1 MNFAFDVRVSSQ
13 GKMQVL
19 AAILGTL
26 LVAIVLRDSFETI
39 ILPRRVSARF
49 RVSKIFYRATW
60 KPWKAAGRRLRPSD
74 WRETFLSTYGP
85 LSLIALFVLWGAILI
100 TGFALLLWAAG
111 FDVNLSGPDHLYV
124 SGTTFTTLGIGDFTP
139 RTDLARLLT
148 VVEAGTGFGFLAI
161 LISYLP
167 VLYQSFSRREIA
179 ISMLDEW
186 AGSPPSAGD
195 LIRRAYESGEMD
207 ELVPLMGRWE
217 TWTAEL
223 LESHLSYQVLS
234 YFRSQH
240 ENQSW
245 VAALTAIMDFS
256 AVWQASKDHGK
267 SWQARRVYAIGR
279 HALGDLSQVLQAVPE
294 FDAPDRLPEA
304 ELAALH
310 ETLAA
315 AGKEVDLVSFRE
327 RLNALRKGYEPYAI
341 ALSHELLMELPPWM
355 PLGERQDN
363 WETTAWEGAAPGE
376 SLH

>member
-1 MNFAFDVRVSSQ
+1 
-13 GKMQVL
+13 MQIL
-19 AAILGTL
+19 AALVGL
-26 LVAIVLRDSFETI
+26 VLVAIVLRDSFETI
-39 ILPRRVSARF
+39 ILPRRVSARL
-49 RVSKIFYRATW
+49 RVSKVFYQATW
-60 KPWKAAGRRLRPSD
+60 RPWRAVGRRVRSSN
-74 WRETFLSTYGP
+74 WRENFLSTYGP
-85 LSLIALFVLWGAILI
+85 LSLILLFVLWGAILI

-111 FDVNLSGPDHLYV
+111 FDANLSGLDHLYV

-139 RTDLARLLT
+139 HTDLARFLT

-195 LIRRAYESGEMD
+195 LLRRASEAGEAD

-256 AVWQASKDHGK
+256 AMWQASKDHGK

-279 HALGDLSQVLQAVPE
+279 HALGDLSQVLHAVPE
-294 FDAPDRLPEA
+294 FDAPDRMSEA
-304 ELAALH
+304 QFSVLYEAL
-310 ETLAA
+310 TA
-315 AGKEVDLVSFRE
+315 AGKDVDIATFRE
-327 RLNALRKGYEPYAI
+327 RLTALRKGYEPYAI

-355 PLGERQDN
+355 PLDERQDN

>member
-1 MNFAFDVRVSSQ
+1 
-13 GKMQVL
+13 MQ
-19 AAILGTL
+19 ILVALLGIL

-39 ILPRRVSARF
+39 ILPRRVSARL
-49 RVSKIFYRATW
+49 RVSKIFYQVTW
-60 KPWKAAGRRLRPSD
+60 KPWAAAGRRLRQSA

-100 TGFALLLWAAG
+100 TGFALVLWAVG
-111 FDVNLSGPDHLYV
+111 FDATLSGPGHLYV

-139 RTDLARLLT
+139 HTDLARFVT
-148 VVEAGTGFGFLAI
+148 VIEAGTGFGFLAV

-167 VLYQSFSRREIA
+167 VLYQSFSRREVA

-195 LIRRAYESGEMD
+195 LFRRAAESGEMA
-207 ELVPLMGRWE
+207 ELMPLMARWE
-217 TWTAEL
+217 EWTAEL
-223 LESHLSYQVLS
+223 LESQLSYQVLS

-256 AVWQASKDHGK
+256 ALWQASKQHGK

-279 HALGDLSQVLQAVPE
+279 HALGDLSQVLRAAPQ
-294 FDAPDRLPEA
+294 FDAPDRLSQA
-304 ELAALH
+304 ELSAMH
-310 ETLAA
+310 EVATA
-315 AGKEVDLVSFRE
+315 AGIDVDLATFRE
-327 RLNALRKGYEPYAI
+327 RLSALRKGYEPYAI
-341 ALSHELLMELPPWM
+341 ALGHELLMELPPWM
-355 PLGERQDN
+355 PLDERQDN

>member
-1 MNFAFDVRVSSQ
+1 LIEAMHI
-13 GKMQVL
+13 L
-19 AAILGTL
+19 AALVGVL
-26 LVAIVLRDSFETI
+26 LVAIVLRDAFETI
-39 ILPRRVSARF
+39 ILPRRVSSRM
-49 RVSKIFYRATW
+49 RVSKIFYQVSW
-60 KPWKAAGRRLRPSD
+60 KPWAAAGRRMRPGD

-85 LSLIALFVLWGAILI
+85 LSLLLLFVLWGVILI
-100 TGFALLLWAAG
+100 TGFGAVLWAVG
-111 FDVNLSGPDHLYV
+111 FDAQLSGLDHLYV

-139 RTDLARLLT
+139 RTDLARFVT

-195 LIRRAYESGEMD
+195 LFRRATESGEVA
-207 ELVPLMGRWE
+207 ELLPLMARWE
-217 TWTAEL
+217 QWTAEL

-256 AVWQASKDHGK
+256 ALWQAARPEGK

-279 HALGDLSQVLQAVPE
+279 HALGDLSQVLRAAPE
-294 FDAPDRLPEA
+294 FDAPDRLSKA

-310 ETLAA
+310 EVAAA
-315 AGKEVDLVSFRE
+315 AGIDIDLAAFRE
-327 RLNALRKGYEPYAI
+327 RLKALRKGYEPYAI

-355 PLGERQDN
+355 PLDERQDN
-363 WETTAWEGAAPGE
+363 WETTAWEGHAPGE

>member
-1 MNFAFDVRVSSQ
+1 
-13 GKMQVL
+13 MQILVAVL
-19 AAILGTL
+19 GLL
-26 LVAIVLRDSFETI
+26 LVAIVLRDAFETI
-39 ILPRRVSARF
+39 ILPRRVSARL
-49 RVSKIFYRATW
+49 RVSKIFYQVTW
-60 KPWKAAGRRLRPSD
+60 RPWRAAGRRLHSSD

-85 LSLIALFVLWGAILI
+85 LSLILLFVLWGGILI
-100 TGFALLLWAAG
+100 TGFAALMWAAG
-111 FDVNLSGPDHLYV
+111 FDVKLSGPGHLYV

-139 RTDLARLLT
+139 HTDLARFLT

-167 VLYQSFSRREIA
+167 VLYQSFSRREVT

-195 LIRRAYESGEMD
+195 LLRRASESGEMD
-207 ELVPLMGRWE
+207 ELAPLMGRWE

-267 SWQARRVYAIGR
+267 TWQARRVYAIGR
-279 HALGDLSQVLQAVPE
+279 HALGDLSQVLRAEPE
-294 FDAPDRLPEA
+294 FDAPDRMSEA
-304 ELAALH
+304 ELNALH
-310 ETLAA
+310 EVLRA
-315 AGKEVDLVSFRE
+315 AGKNVDLATFRE
-327 RLNALRKGYEPYAI
+327 RLNALRRGYEPYAI

-355 PLGERQDN
+355 PLDERQDN
-363 WETTAWEGAAPGE
+363 WETTAWEGHAPGE

>member
-1 MNFAFDVRVSSQ
+1 
-13 GKMQVL
+13 MQIFVAL
-19 AAILGTL
+19 IGIILI
-26 LVAIVLRDSFETI
+26 AIVLRDSFETI
-39 ILPRRVSARF
+39 ILPRRVSARL
-49 RVSKIFYRATW
+49 RVSKIFYQVTW
-60 KPWKAAGRRLRPSD
+60 RPWRAAGRRLRSSD

-100 TGFALLLWAAG
+100 TGFAALLWAAG
-111 FDVNLSGPDHLYV
+111 FDVNLSGLGHVYV

-139 RTDLARLLT
+139 HTDLARILT
-148 VVEAGTGFGFLAI
+148 VVEAGTGFGFLAV

-195 LIRRAYESGEMD
+195 LFRRAVESGEMA
-207 ELVPLMGRWE
+207 ELLPLMARWE
-217 TWTAEL
+217 QWTAEL

-256 AVWQASKDHGK
+256 ALWQATKDHGK

-279 HALGDLSQVLQAVPE
+279 HALGDLSQVLRAVPQ
-294 FDAPDRLPEA
+294 FDAPDRLSQA

-310 ETLAA
+310 ETVIA
-315 AGKEVDLVSFRE
+315 AGLDVDLATFTE
-327 RLNALRKGYEPYAI
+327 RLSALRKGYEPYAI
-341 ALSHELLMELPPWM
+341 ALGHELLMELPPWM
-355 PLGERQDN
+355 PLEERQDN
-363 WETTAWEGAAPGE
+363 WETTAWEGSAPGE